1 MANEFYVRKGL
12 AIATSSIATA
22 SGATQ
27 ATKYLVVGDDSVIR
41 WATASVTSGVSGTSG
56 IDGTSGTSGSSGT
69 SGTSGVSG
77 TSGTSGSSG
86 VQGESAG
93 IPYNYI
99 TSGTLSDPGSGNLK
113 FISSG
118 FLSSVSQILVNHN
131 DLNTND
137 NELFLESLSGGV
149 LTLKSNLNSGTNF
162 AVFTITSVTN
172 FSTYVSFSVN
182 ISFTTGNWS
191 FVSTDLVVLNF
202 SKSGTS
208 GTSGVNGTSGTS
220 GTSGVSFV
228 GSGTLNRVAR
238 WTPDGS
244 TLGNSLMTDNGTL
257 VELTGSSSD
266 NYKGLFFIKNEISN
280 PVNNNSLIGLRLDNR
295 YLGNP
300 ATGLRIRGIELVTT
314 NLLGGYSNIGI
325 RNNVNGSFDLGGN
338 HLKGISNFVGS
349 NITNDEQT
357 FGIFNQVGPS
367 TGNTNT
373 SQDAIGIY
381 SRVMPNIGGGGTYLA
396 QLRDGTEGIGKV
408 LTCMTADGK
417 ANWATPSGIG
427 GSGTNSYV
435 ARWTPDG
442 STLGNSLIQDDG
454 TNIGVNYAP
463 QSGVQLA
470 VGNSVNPTSVYVLN
484 SYATSSTTKGLQ
496 VLSIGTPTDGPRI
509 GVDIYVSPSPSNYGL
524 KINDGRE
531 GLGKV
536 LTSDA
541 TGNAYW
547 SNNIGTTG
555 STITLTGN
563 LVLNTATASS
573 GVFSHYFQ
581 VTVNGTLLKIPL
593 YY

>member
-56 IDGTSGTSGSSGT
+56 IDGTSGTSGSSGTSGTSGSSGT

-220 GTSGVSFV
+220 GVNGTSGTSGVSFV
-228 GSGTLNRVAR
+228 GSGTN
-238 WTPDGS
+238 D
-244 TLGNSLMTDNGTL
+244 
-257 VELTGSSSD
+257 
-266 NYKGLFFIKNEISN
+266 
-280 PVNNNSLIGLRLDNR
+280 
-295 YLGNP
+295 YL
-300 ATGLRIRGIELVTT
+300 
-314 NLLGGYSNIGI
+314 
-325 RNNVNGSFDLGGN
+325 
-338 HLKGISNFVGS
+338 
-349 NITNDEQT
+349 
-357 FGIFNQVGPS
+357 
-367 TGNTNT
+367 
-373 SQDAIGIY
+373 
-381 SRVMPNIGGGGTYLA
+381 
-396 QLRDGTEGIGKV
+396 
-408 LTCMTADGK
+408 
-417 ANWATPSGIG
+417 
-427 GSGTNSYV
+427 

>member
-220 GTSGVSFV
+220 GVSFV
-228 GSGTLNRVAR
+228 GSGTN
-238 WTPDGS
+238 D
-244 TLGNSLMTDNGTL
+244 
-257 VELTGSSSD
+257 
-266 NYKGLFFIKNEISN
+266 
-280 PVNNNSLIGLRLDNR
+280 
-295 YLGNP
+295 YL
-300 ATGLRIRGIELVTT
+300 
-314 NLLGGYSNIGI
+314 
-325 RNNVNGSFDLGGN
+325 
-338 HLKGISNFVGS
+338 
-349 NITNDEQT
+349 
-357 FGIFNQVGPS
+357 
-367 TGNTNT
+367 
-373 SQDAIGIY
+373 
-381 SRVMPNIGGGGTYLA
+381 
-396 QLRDGTEGIGKV
+396 
-408 LTCMTADGK
+408 
-417 ANWATPSGIG
+417 
-427 GSGTNSYV
+427 